1 MAKSKSVSAF
11 DEIITQFGDD
21 EDKST
26 FLGLADKYPSIKEY
40 GMRQSDY
47 SRQLNENKEKLALAE
62 EWNSWKSEH
71 WLDDAKMTKQQ
82 KAAVEEAA
90 RLKQEKEELE
100 SRIATMG
107 PGGDEVTF
115 EQLEQFGKKLI
126 TDNNIV
132 TKAEMDAEAAKLQ
145 GFVTGANGYMTK
157 AALTVPYL
165 NAKHQQEFGEMF
177 DPDDFIK
184 VATEKQ
190 RYDLKE
196 FYEKDYV
203 VEKRQANI
211 EARHKAAIDKVNADA
226 EVKIAEANRKAEEI
240 AARVAGMGANGMTP
254 SDDGGSAMGGFQRK
268 YLELDK
274 AEKNDAVPD
283 VPLGQGSVAAY
294 AAAKWRQDQLA
305 SRS

>member
-1 MAKSKSVSAF
+1 MPKKTSVSAF
-11 DEIITQFGDD
+11 DDIISQFGDD

-26 FLGLADKYPSIKEY
+26 FLGLAEKHPFIKEY

-47 SRQLNENKEKLALAE
+47 SRQLNENKEKLALAD
-62 EWNSWKSEH
+62 EWNGWKSNH
-71 WLDDAKMTKQQ
+71 WDDEAQMTKQQ
-82 KAAVEEAA
+82 KAAVDEAA
-90 RLKQEKEELE
+90 RLKQEKEDLE
-100 SRIATMG
+100 SRIAVMG
-107 PGGDEVTF
+107 SGGDEVTF
-115 EQLEQFGKKLI
+115 EELEKFGTKLMSEKGLI
-126 TDNNIV
+126 T
-132 TKAEMDAEAAKLQ
+132 KADMDAKEAELK
-145 GFVTGANGYMTK
+145 GYVTGVNGFMTK
-157 AALTVPYL
+157 AAVTVPYL

-190 RYDLKE
+190 RYDLKD

-226 EVKIAEANRKAEEI
+226 EVKITEANKRAEEI
-240 AARVAGMGANGMTP
+240 AARVAGMGAGGMNP
-254 SDDGGSAMGGFQRK
+254 SDDGGSAMGGFQKR

-274 AEKNDAVPD
+274 AEATNTAPE
-283 VPLGQGSVAAY
+283 VPLGQGAVAAF

>member
-1 MAKSKSVSAF
+1 MAKKTSVSAF
-11 DEIITQFGDD
+11 DEIISQFGDD
-21 EDKST
+21 DDKST
-26 FLGLADKYPSIKEY
+26 FLGLAEKYPTIKEY

-47 SRQLNENKEKLALAE
+47 SRQLNENKEKFE
-62 EWNSWKSEH
+62 FVDKWNKWKSEN
-71 WLDDAKMTKQQ
+71 WIDEAEMTKQQ
-82 KAAVEEAA
+82 KSAVDEAA
-90 RLKQEKEELE
+90 RLKQVTEDLE
-100 SRIATMG
+100 SKIANMG
-107 PGGDEVTF
+107 LGGDEVTF
-115 EQLEQFGKKLI
+115 EQLEQFGAKLI
-126 TDNNIV
+126 TDKKIV
-132 TKAEMDAEAAKLQ
+132 TQADMDAKEAELK
-145 GFVTGANGYMTK
+145 GFVTGVNGFMTK
-157 AALTVPYL
+157 AAVTVPYL

-190 RYDLKE
+190 RYDLKD

-203 VEKRQANI
+203 VEKRQASI
-211 EARHKAAIDKVNADA
+211 EARHKAAIEKVNADA

-254 SDDGGSAMGGFQRK
+254 SDDGGSSMGGFQRR

-294 AAAKWRQDQLA
+294 AAAKWRQEQLA